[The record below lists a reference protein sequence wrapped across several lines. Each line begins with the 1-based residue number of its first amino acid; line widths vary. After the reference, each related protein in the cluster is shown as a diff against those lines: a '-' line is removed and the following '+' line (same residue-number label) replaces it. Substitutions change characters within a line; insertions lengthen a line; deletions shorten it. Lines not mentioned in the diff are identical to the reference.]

1 MFKFLFN
8 NRLITCLLILI
19 ILVSTSC
26 ESRSQKDTIIKING
40 TVFTLYSKVFIPSSL
55 TYCNEEV
62 PLKDS
67 EIRERLEKEILLL
80 LQQPGQIVLYL
91 KRSGRVFSQIEPILK
106 KYSIPND
113 VKYLAVAESALI
125 INTSSK
131 GAQGIW
137 QIMPETGRSLGLQV
151 DEYIDERNDID
162 KSTVA
167 ACQYLQQGYSKFKN
181 WTLTCAGYNMGH
193 NGLNGSINNQSR
205 KDYYDLF
212 LNSETYRYIFRIL
225 AIKVIFENKDKYGL
239 ILDESD
245 YYQPYEVTSK
255 EVEEVAN
262 LAQWAVD
269 NGTSLREVKYLNPWL
284 INTSIPKSNKKF
296 SIQIPKR

>member
-1 MFKFLFN
+1 MFKSLFN
-8 NRLITCLLILI
+8 NSLCTFLIVLTV
-19 ILVSTSC
+19 LVFSSC
-26 ESRSQKDTIIKING
+26 ETRSQRDTIIKING
-40 TVFTLYSKVFIPSSL
+40 TVFTIYSKVYIPSSVSF
-55 TYCNEEV
+55 CNEEV
-62 PLKDS
+62 PLKDI

-91 KRSGRVFSQIEPILK
+91 KRSGRVFPQIEPILK
-106 KYSIPND
+106 KNSVPND
-113 VKYLAVAESALI
+113 MKYLAVAESALI

-137 QIMPETGRSLGLQV
+137 QIMPETGRSLGLQI
-151 DEYIDERNDID
+151 DDYIDERNDIE

-167 ACQYLQQGYSKFKN
+167 ACQYLQQGYAKFKN
-181 WTLTCAGYNMGH
+181 WTLTSAGYNMGH

-225 AIKVIFENKDKYGL
+225 AIKVIFENKDTYGL
-239 ILDESD
+239 ILDEND

-255 EVEEVAN
+255 EVQEVPN
-262 LAQWAVD
+262 MAQWAND

-284 INTSIPKSNKKF
+284 IGSSIPKSSKKF

>member
-1 MFKFLFN
+1 MFKYLFN
-8 NRLITCLLILI
+8 NKLLKCFFVVT
-19 ILVSTSC
+19 ILVTTSC
-26 ESRSQKDTIIKING
+26 ETRSQRDTIIKING
-40 TVFTLYSKVFIPSSL
+40 TVFTMYSKVFVPNTL

-62 PLKDS
+62 PLKDG

-91 KRSGRVFSQIEPILK
+91 KRSGRIFPQIEPILK
-106 KYSIPND
+106 KYSVPND
-113 VKYLAVAESALI
+113 LKYLAVAESALI

-137 QIMPETGRSLGLQV
+137 QIMPETGRSLGLQI

-162 KSTVA
+162 KSTIA

-181 WTLTCAGYNMGH
+181 WTLTSAGYNMGH

-205 KDYYDLF
+205 KDYYDLY

-225 AIKVIFENKDKYGL
+225 AIKVIFENKDKFGL

-245 YYQPYEVTSK
+245 YYLPYEVNSK
-255 EVEEVAN
+255 EVHEISN

-284 INTSIPKSNKKF
+284 INSSIPKSTKKF